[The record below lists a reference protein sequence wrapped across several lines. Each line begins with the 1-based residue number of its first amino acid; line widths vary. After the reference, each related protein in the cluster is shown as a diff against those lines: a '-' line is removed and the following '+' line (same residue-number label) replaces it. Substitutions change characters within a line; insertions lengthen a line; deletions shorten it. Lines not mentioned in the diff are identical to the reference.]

1 MIEKVKGTIF
11 NTGADLIVN
20 TVNCDGIMGKGIALE
35 FKLRYPGLFEEY
47 KELCENGEIHVGKV
61 YLHEVLGQKILSF
74 PTKNHWRNPSKIEY
88 IEEGLKDFA
97 RRYREF
103 EIESVAF
110 PGLGTSNGGL
120 RWEVVFPLM
129 EKYLSDLPIKVFICE
144 DQSRA
149 EGVEREMLTYL
160 YRYVNQWELL
170 EELSKRLRIR
180 ESVLIG
186 IRDNFP
192 KRFYQINDMKIVT
205 KTSYEKLFKYLYS
218 LCKNGTDALI
228 SKEKKETPVEK
239 GISEQLT
246 LFDDLNNL

>member
-1 MIEKVKGTIF
+1 
-11 NTGADLIVN
+11 
-20 TVNCDGIMGKGIALE
+20 
-35 FKLRYPGLFEEY
+35 
-47 KELCENGEIHVGKV
+47 
-61 YLHEVLGQKILSF
+61 
-74 PTKNHWRNPSKIEY
+74 
-88 IEEGLKDFA
+88 
-97 RRYREF
+97 
-103 EIESVAF
+103 
-110 PGLGTSNGGL
+110 
-120 RWEVVFPLM
+120 M

-218 LCKNGTDALI
+218 
-228 SKEKKETPVEK
+228 
-239 GISEQLT
+239 
-246 LFDDLNNL
+246 

>member
-47 KELCENGEIHVGKV
+47 KELCENGEIQVGKV
-61 YLHEVLGQKILSF
+61 YLHEVQGQKILSF

-120 RWEVVFPLM
+120 RWDVVLPLM

-144 DQSRA
+144 DKSRA

-160 YRYVNQWELL
+160 YRTL
-170 EELSKRLRIR
+170 
-180 ESVLIG
+180 
-186 IRDNFP
+186 
-192 KRFYQINDMKIVT
+192 
-205 KTSYEKLFKYLYS
+205 KT
-218 LCKNGTDALI
+218 T
-228 SKEKKETPVEK
+228 
-239 GISEQLT
+239 
-246 LFDDLNNL
+246 